1 MAVVSIKG
9 DTKDAEKKIKAL
21 KQDIDNLDKAARKPK
36 KVNVQTKAI
45 GTSGISAHAG
55 LGSMSLGMAVAGGT
69 MVGGLAASALT
80 KLVNVLSGAIP
91 ALLKFGLG
99 IDNVTGLMSKWGKAL
114 EAYSNAPEHAL
125 QRADNMDA
133 LDDERRAHNNRT
145 LAEEYAWNEA
155 FSNVGGS
162 EFKNQILTRVQSL
175 VEQALGGD
183 VTALDTISKLDRVTG
198 TTFSPT
204 RGEEINEYALQSHLG
219 ELSTHEIV
227 AEILKNY
234 HNAKET
240 GDYSN
245 VDAIEKLFGRRGMA
259 VVNKLSDIADVERQK
274 DLYVQKWN
282 ETHTNEQ
289 EIMAQAAKAEEIR
302 SLGKVYQY
310 GVPEGG
316 EKNIET
322 GALNQAETDKLTY
335 DALGGDGSKIQEQAI
350 SELKKDWNKIV
361 DQAVASPLGKA
372 INESVVKPLE
382 QYSDEL
388 TAAIDTTKE
397 IVSKFR
403 EDVAKFSDV
412 ANNINN
418 IPEKVV
424 EPAKSVLKPL
434 GNAYNSGFDLQ
445 LKWASAM
452 LSPFLGVDPTH
463 QIKPELPT
471 PSEGQIRAFGDNAY
485 KPLVEDDPMYN
496 MQRELEQ
503 QLIDKAKAAGEAI
516 PDFLDPATFNKRF
529 WESLNPP
536 KVEQQ
541 KSEETTKVNKEVVTA
556 LQDVSSN
563 LKNNIAAT
571 QNMTNTLKSG
581 LTINGTNA
589 TGGTASFV

>member
-1 MAVVSIKG
+1 MANVEIKAN
-9 DTKDAEKKIKAL
+9 TQDAQKKIKQL
-21 KQDIDNLDKAARKPK
+21 RQDIDKLDKQIKAPK
-36 KVNVQTKAI
+36 KYNLQTKGI
-45 GTSGISAHAG
+45 GGSLAGNAGIGGRA
-55 LGSMSLGMAVAGGT
+55 MGMAVAGGSF
-69 MVGGLAASALT
+69 VGSVAASAFS
-80 KLVNVLSGAIP
+80 KLVQVLSTAIP
-91 ALLKFGLG
+91 AVLKFGLG
-99 IDNVTGLMSKWGKAL
+99 IDNATGLMSKWGKAL

-133 LDDERRAHNNRT
+133 LDDERRAHNNKT

-155 FSNVGGS
+155 FTNVGGS

-183 VTALDTISKLDRVTG
+183 VTALETISKLDRVTG

-234 HNAKET
+234 HNAKDT

-282 ETHTNEQ
+282 ETHTNES

-316 EKNIET
+316 EQYIER
-322 GALNQAETDKLTY
+322 GALNQADTDKLTY
-335 DALGGDGSKIQEQAI
+335 EALGGDGSKIQEQAI
-350 SELKKDWNKIV
+350 SELKKDWNTVV
-361 DQAVASPLGKA
+361 DQAIGSPLGKA
-372 INESVVKPLE
+372 INENLVEPMQ
-382 QYSDEL
+382 QYG
-388 TAAIDTTKE
+388 AAITELVDGVSNLTNKVEE
-397 IVSKFR
+397 IANTNVWDKLVGEPINKALEFVMPTPDAT
-403 EDVAKFSDV
+403 EQLISD
-412 ANNINN
+412 
-418 IPEKVV
+418 
-424 EPAKSVLKPL
+424 
-434 GNAYNSGFDLQ
+434 
-445 LKWASAM
+445 
-452 LSPFLGVDPTH
+452 
-463 QIKPELPT
+463 LPT
-471 PSEGQIRAFGDNAY
+471 PSKTQIQAFGDNAY
-485 KPLVEDDPMYN
+485 KPLVENHPNYER
-496 MQRELEQ
+496 QKALEERR
-503 QLIDKAKAAGEAI
+503 LKEN
-516 PDFLDPATFNKRF
+516 PDNPVIQEILDPATFNKRF

-536 KVEQQ
+536 KVEEQ

-556 LQDVSSN
+556 LQDVSSS
-563 LKNNIAAT
+563 LKNNITAT

-589 TGGTASFV
+589 SGGTATFV

>member
-45 GTSGISAHAG
+45 GTSGISAQAG
-55 LGSMSLGMAVAGGT
+55 LSSKALGMAVAGGT

-80 KLVNVLSGAIP
+80 KLVNVLSSAIP

-133 LDDERRAHNNRT
+133 LDDERRAHNNKT

-155 FSNVGGS
+155 FTNVGGS

-183 VTALDTISKLDRVTG
+183 VTALDTISKLDRITG

-234 HNAKET
+234 HNAKES

-335 DALGGDGSKIQEQAI
+335 DALGGDGSKIQEQAL
-350 SELKKDWNKIV
+350 SELKKDWNKVV

-372 INESVVKPLE
+372 INENIVEPMQ
-382 QYSDEL
+382 QYG
-388 TAAIDTTKE
+388 AAITELVDGVSNLTNKVEE
-397 IVSKFR
+397 IANTNFWDKLVGEPINKAL
-403 EDVAKFSDV
+403 EYIMPTSD
-412 ANNINN
+412 AT
-418 IPEKVV
+418 E
-424 EPAKSVLKPL
+424 
-434 GNAYNSGFDLQ
+434 Q
-445 LKWASAM
+445 LIS
-452 LSPFLGVDPTH
+452 D
-463 QIKPELPT
+463 LPT
-471 PSEGQIRAFGDNAY
+471 PSKTQIQAFGDNAY
-485 KPLVEDDPMYN
+485 KPLVENHPNY
-496 MQRELEQ
+496 EQ
-503 QLIDKAKAAGEAI
+503 QKALEEQRRKENPNNPI
-516 PDFLDPATFNKRF
+516 IQEMLDPATFNKRF

-541 KSEETTKVNKEVVTA
+541 NTQETNKINKEVVTA
-556 LQDVSSN
+556 LNDVSSN

-589 TGGTASFV
+589 SGGTAAFV